1 MKTKSCVTAL
11 LYLLMPCHKD
21 VVPLSERCCLKQSS
35 NPHSTRLI
43 NVACQLVEH
52 LLDADLR
59 AAFLFGSAAW
69 GDADA
74 TSDLDIMLLVDRPA
88 GYREVTHIRPAD
100 LLGYPLPDGPAFA
113 DLDRISVE
121 TFVSSVQAGNWAQ
134 RVVNSIILVDTD
146 DFYVR
151 LRSQVSTAFW
161 QPSARQERFQA
172 KRKLAD
178 ESRTAALNVLG
189 VDDMLSALHAR
200 LALQHAGAALIEL
213 AGNRVSPSHFVES
226 LENALKRFN
235 SNVFA
240 RCLAALSLDAPYE
253 AVDRSLRAYDV
264 FANAIRRWVRDP
276 VIESRISQEDLAW
289 AHHTT
294 EKQEEIAPK
303 VAGFTRIKRL
313 PALLYY
319 LDGLFQVPICIQVG
333 KIFQLRLNG
342 KAERMAVPDFLIAL
356 RQEPVLY
363 DEWIAALR
371 LSTERDQVLEALNL
385 TRQLL
390 SVGKA
395 ALETNKLPG

>member
-1 MKTKSCVTAL
+1 
-11 LYLLMPCHKD
+11 
-21 VVPLSERCCLKQSS
+21 
-35 NPHSTRLI
+35 
-43 NVACQLVEH
+43 VEH
-52 LLDADLR
+52 LPDKKDLR

-74 TSDLDIMLLVDRPA
+74 ASDLDIMLLLDRPA
-88 GYREVTHIRPAD
+88 DYREVTRIHPAD
-100 LLGYPLPDGPAFA
+100 LLGYPLPDGPTFA

-121 TFVSSVQAGNWAQ
+121 TFVSLVQAGNLAQ
-134 RVVNSIILVDTD
+134 RVVNSIILADTD

-151 LRSQVSTAFW
+151 LRSQISTAFW
-161 QPSARQERFQA
+161 QPLARQERFQA
-172 KRKLAD
+172 KRKQAD

-213 AGNRVSPSHFVES
+213 GGNRVTPSHFVES
-226 LENALKRFN
+226 LEQVLKRFN
-235 SNVFA
+235 SNLFA
-240 RCLAALSLDAPYE
+240 RCLPALSLDAPYE
-253 AVDRSLRAYDV
+253 AVERSLRAYNA
-264 FANAIRRWVRDP
+264 FADAIKLWVRDP

-294 EKQEEIAPK
+294 EKQEEIVPK
-303 VAGFTRIKRL
+303 VAAFTRTNRL

-333 KIFQLRLNG
+333 KIFQLRSTG
-342 KAERMAVPDFLIAL
+342 KAERMTIPDFIVAL
-356 RQEPVLY
+356 RQEPALY

-371 LSTERDQVLEALNL
+371 LSAERDRVLDALNL

-390 SVGKA
+390 NVGKV
-395 ALETNKLPG
+395 ALETNKQQG